1 MPDKAVFLDI
11 DGTIVTL
18 DGRGPFDD
26 DLEGIARAR
35 ARGCR
40 FLICTGRG
48 FGNIPR
54 RIRDAPWIDGVVSG
68 GGARVE
74 IGRAVLCLKT
84 ADIRTLCEVSRRF
97 LAEGKQC
104 TFQGGRALFG
114 INKGFGEDTGCKPA
128 ADGSKI
134 PILHGD
140 DFAVRYRDA
149 GIEMLTVDKTM
160 GDETRKF
167 LERSFDLYEQVRHFD
182 ALIKGENKAKGMD
195 LALEAL
201 GIPLENSVAV
211 GDSEN
216 DIGMVVHA
224 GAGIAVGN
232 ACEEL
237 KAAADWVSAP
247 CGEGGLVRAL
257 EHLGLV

>member
-1 MPDKAVFLDI
+1 LPDKAVFLDI
-11 DGTIVTL
+11 DGTIVSL
-18 DGRGPFDD
+18 DGQGPFDD

-54 RIRDAPWIDGVVSG
+54 RVRDAPWIDGIVSG
-68 GGARVE
+68 GGAHVE
-74 IGRAVLCLKT
+74 IGGAVLHLKT
-84 ADIRTLCEVSRRF
+84 ADIPTLCEASRRF

-114 INKGFGEDTGCKPA
+114 INKGFSPVPA
-128 ADGSKI
+128 AEGDKI
-134 PILHGD
+134 SILRED
-140 DFAVRYRDA
+140 DFALRYQDA
-149 GIEMLTVDKTM
+149 AVEMMTVDKTM
-160 GDETRKF
+160 GNETREF

-201 GIPLENSVAV
+201 GIPLKHSIAV

-216 DIGMVVHA
+216 DLDMVVHA

-232 ACEEL
+232 ACDEL
-237 KAAADWVSAP
+237 KAAADWVSTP